1 MDQEILGVLERL
13 EKYDRQQTRTAK
25 IHCVVSVISML
36 CCAAALAMVMFTV
49 PKIEKMTVQTE
60 RFVKEASGALEDIQT
75 ASENIS
81 QLDLGPVLLE
91 VKGLLEN
98 VDGLLSNVDGLV
110 SNVDTLVTTTQ
121 DGLEDTLEKIG
132 KVDFDMLNKAI
143 QDLSDVV
150 EPLAKFFNS
159 FNQ

>member
-1 MDQEILGVLERL
+1 MDQEILGTLERL
-13 EKYDRQQTRTAK
+13 EKYSRQQARTAK
-25 IHCVVSVISML
+25 IQCIVSVISML
-36 CCAAALAMVMFTV
+36 CCAAALAMVMLTV

-60 RFVKEASGALEDIQT
+60 RFIKEASGALEDVQT

-81 QLDLGPVLLE
+81 QLDLGPVLVE

-98 VDGLLSNVDGLV
+98 VDDLLTNVDGLV
-110 SNVDTLVTTTQ
+110 GDVDTLVTTTQ

-143 QDLSDVV
+143 KDLADVV
-150 EPLAKFFNS
+150 EPLANFFNT
-159 FNQ
+159 FNK

>member
-1 MDQEILGVLERL
+1 MDQEILGTLERL
-13 EKYDRQQTRTAK
+13 EKYSRQQARTAK
-25 IHCVVSVISML
+25 IQCAVSVISML
-36 CCAAALAMVMFTV
+36 CCAAALVMVMLTV

-60 RFVKEASGALEDIQT
+60 RFIKDASGALEDVQA

-98 VDGLLSNVDGLV
+98 VDGLLTNVDGLV
-110 SNVDTLVTTTQ
+110 GNVDTLVTTTQ
-121 DGLEDTLEKIG
+121 DGLEDTLVKIG

-143 QDLSDVV
+143 RDLADVV
-150 EPLAKFFNS
+150 EPLADFFNA
-159 FNQ
+159 FNK

>member
-1 MDQEILGVLERL
+1 
-13 EKYDRQQTRTAK
+13 
-25 IHCVVSVISML
+25 ML
-36 CCAAALAMVMFTV
+36 CCAAALAMVMLTV

-60 RFVKEASGALEDIQT
+60 RFIKEASGALEDVQT

-81 QLDLGPVLLE
+81 QLDLGPVLVE

-98 VDGLLSNVDGLV
+98 VDGLLTNVDGLV
-110 SNVDTLVTTTQ
+110 GDVDTLVTTTQ

-143 QDLSDVV
+143 KDLADVV
-150 EPLAKFFNS
+150 EPLAEFFNT
-159 FNQ
+159 FKK

>member
-1 MDQEILGVLERL
+1 MDQEILGTLERL
-13 EKYDRQQTRTAK
+13 EKYNRQQARTAK
-25 IHCVVSVISML
+25 IQCAVSVISML
-36 CCAAALAMVMFTV
+36 CCAAALVMVMLTV
-49 PKIEKMTVQTE
+49 PKIEKMTVQTDK
-60 RFVKEASGALEDIQT
+60 FIKEASGALEDIQT

-98 VDGLLSNVDGLV
+98 VDGLLTNVDDLV
-110 SNVDTLVTTTQ
+110 GDVDTLVTTTQ

-143 QDLSDVV
+143 QDLADVV
-150 EPLAKFFNS
+150 EPLARFFNT
-159 FNQ
+159 FEK

>member
-143 QDLSDVV
+143 QDLADVV
-150 EPLAKFFNS
+150 EPLARFFNT
-159 FNQ
+159 FDK